1 MSRRVRKW
9 MLCVAA
15 VALLAGMAGCGGA
28 GASEDSAYFE
38 EESVSGYEQAMES
51 FALWETPADRVV
63 AENDRFQLE
72 WDETAACVLLTEKA
86 TGTVWST
93 VPYEAYRSGT
103 TDAQLSS
110 PLRVTYVNRVTRLSD
125 FTDGYDGAVMGG
137 QIFSRPVKDGVEVA
151 YAFDGVEICVPVT
164 YTLRE
169 DSLAV
174 SVDFTRVA
182 EGDNQLL
189 SVSLAPYLC
198 SAANGG
204 AGNYLFVPAGSGALM
219 YTAENADGERSYS
232 GDVYGTDAARL
243 VPEQL
248 NEEEPIRLPV
258 FGAKD
263 GERALLGIIEEG
275 AASARI
281 EAQAG
286 AAEGYSHVYVSLYAR
301 GYDVYDTQISWD
313 YQDTVRVADAVT
325 PGTMTVGFYPLSGED
340 AGYMGMARR
349 YRQYLQ
355 LDTQSA
361 EKQTAALPY
370 GLYLSGGAQTRALF
384 VGVPY
389 RSLTPLT
396 TFAQAEEIVTELH
409 TLTGV
414 AGVTQLRGFGKTG
427 LDPGAVGGGF
437 GFAGAL
443 GSDRQR
449 LALEQSSRSLGGLL
463 FTDFDVVNFRSS
475 GSGYHPLLHAAK
487 SASLHKVEKQWI
499 DKALRRYDSDQPS
512 WYLLQ
517 RSKLSGAIDR
527 LIRTAQKKQ
536 ISGISLSSLSST
548 AYSDYTETAYAGRA
562 GTESDTAALLDRVRE
577 SGVPVAAAAAN
588 GYAAAAADVLL
599 EVPLE
604 NGQYDGLDASI
615 PFYALMFKG
624 VKPLYSTAINGAEEP
639 AQALM
644 LAVQSGVCPAFSLVG
659 DYTTEMAYT
668 PHIGLNRSDYAG
680 NKAWVVEAV
689 NATKQYYAAI
699 AGATVSDYVLDTDG
713 LSRTVFSNGVTVY
726 ANHGETPLES
736 PAGTLPAYGYAI
748 VGEGTEP

>member
-1 MSRRVRKW
+1 MSRRVHRW
-9 MLCVAA
+9 VLWAAA
-15 VALLAGMAGCGGA
+15 VALLSGMAGCGGA
-28 GASEDSAYFE
+28 GFSEDSAYFE
-38 EESVSGYEQAMES
+38 DAPLSAYEQAME
-51 FALWETPADRVV
+51 AYETWEAPVDRVA
-63 AENDRFQLE
+63 AENDRFRLE

-93 VPYEAYRSGT
+93 VPYEAYRDGT
-103 TDAQLSS
+103 ADTRLSS
-110 PLRVTYVNRVTRLSD
+110 PLRVSYVNRVTRLSD
-125 FTDGYDGAVMGG
+125 FTDGYDGAVLGG
-137 QIFSRPVKDGVEVA
+137 RIFSRSVENGVEVA
-151 YAFDGVEICVPVT
+151 YAFDGVELCVPVT

-169 DSLAV
+169 DSLAM

-198 SAANGG
+198 AAANAGD
-204 AGNYLFVPAGSGALM
+204 GNYLFVPAGSGALM
-219 YTAENADGERSYS
+219 YTAENADGERTYG
-232 GDVYGTDAARL
+232 GDVYGTDGARI

-248 NEEEPIRLPV
+248 TEEEPIRLPV

-263 GERALLGIIEEG
+263 GGRALLGIVESG

-281 EAQAG
+281 EAEAG
-286 AAEGYSHVYVSLYAR
+286 ASTGYSHVYVELYAR
-301 GYDVYDTQISWD
+301 SYDIYDTQISWD

-325 PGTMTVGFYPLSGED
+325 PGTMTVGFYPLSGEE

-349 YRQYLQ
+349 YRQYL
-355 LDTQSA
+355 LADT
-361 EKQTAALPY
+361 EPTEERTAALPY
-370 GLYLSGGAQTRALF
+370 ALYVSGGAQTRSLF

-396 TFAQAEEIVTELH
+396 TFAQAEEIVAELH
-409 TLTGV
+409 TLTGA

-443 GSDRQR
+443 GGDRQR
-449 LALEQSSRSLGGLL
+449 LALEESSRALGGLL
-463 FTDFDVVNFRSS
+463 FTDFDVVNFRSG

-499 DKALRRYDSDQPS
+499 NKALRSYDTDQPS

-536 ISGISLSSLSST
+536 ISGVSLSTLSSV
-548 AYSDYTETAYAGRA
+548 AYSDYTTAAYAGRA
-562 GTESDTAALLDRVRE
+562 GTETETAAQLSRIRE
-577 SGVPVAAAAAN
+577 SGILTAAAAAN

-599 EVPLE
+599 EVPLDD
-604 NGQYDGLDASI
+604 GQYDGLDVSI
-615 PFYALMFKG
+615 PFYALVFKG
-624 VKPLYSTAINGAEEP
+624 VKPLYSTAVNTAAEP
-639 AQALM
+639 AEALM

-659 DYTTEMAYT
+659 EYTTEMAYT

-680 NKAWVVEAV
+680 NKAWVAEAV

-699 AGATVSDYVLDTDG
+699 AGATVSDYTRGSDG

-726 ANHGETPLES
+726 ANHGEEPLES
-736 PAGTLPAYGYAI
+736 PAGTLQAYGFAI
-748 VGEGTEP
+748 TEEGTEP